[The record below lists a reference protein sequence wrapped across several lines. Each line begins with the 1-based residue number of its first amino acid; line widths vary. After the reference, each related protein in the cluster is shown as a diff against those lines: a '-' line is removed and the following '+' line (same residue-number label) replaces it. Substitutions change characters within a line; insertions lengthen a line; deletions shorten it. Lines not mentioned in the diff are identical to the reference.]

1 MGLFSR
7 VPYHRSPK
15 TQIEEQVEEL
25 LSLIE
30 KFTHNQIATG
40 IFLAIA
46 SILSMVIFNSPFH
59 DAFHHISEYSLGI
72 FLAQHQFALPIHEW
86 ISSGLMAVF
95 FLYIGLELKR
105 EMLVGELR
113 HVRQSVTVLCAAAGG
128 MVMPGLIYL
137 IFNYGGP
144 HMNGW
149 AIPMATD
156 AAFALGTL
164 ALLARHASPMCFA
177 FLAALAIFDDLGS
190 VMIIAVFYSHGF
202 DIMMVGYSAILF
214 SMLLICNILGVRHV
228 GIYMLIGIGLWYCV
242 FESGIHATV
251 AGILVAAAVP
261 ARPKVLQDGFI
272 RRAKALLFMMDH
284 VGNQDDDIL
293 KAPKQHHLLHEIKD
307 MASKASTPLQA
318 WETKLKPRV
327 TVYVL
332 PLFAL
337 FNAGVVIGMHNLD
350 GILINPV
357 VLGIFFGLLI
367 GKPLGITLFTWA
379 AVKFCKGA
387 LPEGL
392 DLRDILGLSMLG
404 GMGFTMA
411 LLIANISFE
420 AGSQILEQAKL
431 SILTASVFAGIIGAF
446 ILMHNNH
453 HPVKRPMAPPQEDNN
468 VSHINVVK

>member
-1 MGLFSR
+1 MSIFSK
-7 VPYHRSPK
+7 VPYLKSPK
-15 TQIEEQVEEL
+15 TQIEEHVEEL
-25 LSLIE
+25 LSPIE
-30 KFTHNQIATG
+30 KFTHNQVATG
-40 IFLAIA
+40 IFLVIA
-46 SILSMVIFNSPFH
+46 SIMGMIIVNSPFY
-59 DAFHHISEYSLGI
+59 DSFHHLSEFSFGV
-72 FLAQHQFALPIHEW
+72 FLENHQFALPIHEW

-105 EMLVGELR
+105 EMLVGELQ
-113 HVRQSVTVLCAAAGG
+113 HVQQSITVLCAAAGG
-128 MVMPGLIYL
+128 MVMPGIIYL
-137 IFNYGGP
+137 AFNMGNAY
-144 HMNGW
+144 MSGW

-156 AAFALGTL
+156 AAFALGAL
-164 ALLARHASPMCFA
+164 ALLSRHASPMCFA

-190 VMIIAVFYSHGF
+190 VMIIALFYSHGF
-202 DIMMVGYSAILF
+202 DIVMVGYAAIVF
-214 SMLLICNILGVRHV
+214 SCLLGCNVLGVRNTGV
-228 GIYMLIGIGLWYCV
+228 YMFFGAILWYFV

-318 WETKLKPRV
+318 WEVKLKPRV
-327 TVYVL
+327 GIYVL

-337 FNAGVVIGMHNLD
+337 FNAGVILNMQNLD
-350 GILINPV
+350 GLFTSPV
-357 VLGIFFGLLI
+357 VLGIFFGLFI
-367 GKPLGITLFTWA
+367 GKPLGITLFTWF
-379 AVKFCKGA
+379 AVKYCKGG

-392 DLRDILGLSMLG
+392 KMGDIFGLSMLA

-420 AGSQILEQAKL
+420 AGSQVLEQSKL
-431 SILTASVFAGIIGAF
+431 SILVASGCAGMVGAF
-446 ILMHNNH
+446 WLIRQNH
-453 HPVKRPMAPPQEDNN
+453 QKSLEKQN
-468 VSHINVVK
+468 I